1 MRTIR
6 IDETKFT
13 EYESTCVTCR
23 HLALQR
29 PETAAMIESLEMEGV
44 GDKVGVG
51 GDIWASDMG
60 EECKVRIQSP
70 ASASGHFF
78 PMPTEAH
85 THTSAT
91 RTPLTPRTDSLFSK
105 SLNCKRPSTRDS
117 RPGEGGRRNKGVPI
131 SEFHTSP
138 CTSPGHNS
146 SISSMSP
153 TRKGGDGAVGT
164 SPNGLSKRQLALQ
177 RETAR
182 IVKAGL
188 ISFIGSVC

>member
-1 MRTIR
+1 MRL
-6 IDETKFT
+6 KFT

-29 PETAAMIESLEMEGV
+29 PETAAMMESLEMEGV

-60 EECKVRIQSP
+60 EESKVRVHSP

-78 PMPTEAH
+78 PIPTEAH
-85 THTSAT
+85 TQTSAT

-117 RPGEGGRRNKGVPI
+117 RAGEGGRRN
-131 SEFHTSP
+131 TSP
-138 CTSPGHNS
+138 CTSPGLNS

-153 TRKGGDGAVGT
+153 TRKGGEGAVGT

-182 IVKAGL
+182 IVKAGM